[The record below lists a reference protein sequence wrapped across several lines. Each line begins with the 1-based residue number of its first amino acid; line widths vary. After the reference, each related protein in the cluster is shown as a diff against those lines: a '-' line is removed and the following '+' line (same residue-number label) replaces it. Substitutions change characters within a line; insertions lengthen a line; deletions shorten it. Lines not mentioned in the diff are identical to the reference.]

1 MELEKVSI
9 LKRRRKSEREFK
21 EVIPDP
27 VERLEILID
36 GSEDLG
42 VKGLRAR
49 VARIEKLS
57 IGLILLSFIQLVL
70 LLGSKGSAAA
80 EASGLLAPILKIIFG
95 G

>member
-1 MELEKVSI
+1 MGSK
-9 LKRRRKSEREFK
+9 LKNGNSLKSAIE
-21 EVIPDP
+21 DP

-49 VARIEKLS
+49 VGRIEKLS
-57 IGLILLSFIQLVL
+57 IGLILLSFIQLVI